1 MSTLDCRTLPCPAPV
16 LAVKKALE
24 SSQELQV
31 LLDDG
36 APRENVSRFARN
48 RGYTV
53 QEERCGDS
61 WQLTISGEN
70 RQPESTTEQPD
81 QLTVMLVGSD
91 SLGKGPEDLGRLL
104 MKTYL
109 TTLVESP
116 RLPSRMLFLN
126 SGVLLTCAGSEVVEP
141 LEKLAGMGVEIYSCG
156 LCLDYFSLK
165 EKLCVGTT
173 TNMFAT
179 IENLLTADK
188 VINLL

>member
-16 LAVKKALE
+16 LAVKKALQ

-53 QEERCGDS
+53 QEERCGDT

-91 SLGKGPEDLGRLL
+91 ALGKGPEALGKLL

-116 RLPSRMLFLN
+116 LLPSRMLFLN
-126 SGVLLTCAGSEVVEP
+126 SGVLLTCAGSEVLEP

-165 EKLCVGTT
+165 EKLCVGAT
-173 TNMFAT
+173 TNMFST